1 MKIAILGYSGAGK
14 STLAARLGKLYGLP
28 VLHLDCVEFMPNW
41 EKRKLD
47 EKQRIAADFMCDNDG
62 WVIDGNYSK
71 LFRAERLEQA
81 NMIVMLLFNRFSC
94 LWRAIKRYRSFKGK
108 SRPDMGDG
116 CIEKLDLEFIW
127 WILHGGRIKKK
138 KADYKAIRDKY
149 PDKVTV
155 LKNQRQ
161 LDEFLEH
168 HKQLGRSIEHD
179 NG

>member
-14 STLAARLGKLYGLP
+14 STLAARLGELYGLP

-47 EKQRIAADFMCDNDG
+47 EKQRIAADFMRDNDG

-81 NMIVMLLFNRFSC
+81 DIIVLMLFDRFSC
-94 LWRAIKRYRSFKGK
+94 LWRAFKRYRSFKGK
-108 SRPDMGDG
+108 TRPDMADG
-116 CIEKLDLEFIW
+116 CCEKMDSEFIR
-127 WILHGGRIKKK
+127 WILHGGRTKKK
-138 KADYKAIRDKY
+138 KTDYKAICDKY

-168 HKQLGRSIEHD
+168 HKQIGKEH
-179 NG
+179 